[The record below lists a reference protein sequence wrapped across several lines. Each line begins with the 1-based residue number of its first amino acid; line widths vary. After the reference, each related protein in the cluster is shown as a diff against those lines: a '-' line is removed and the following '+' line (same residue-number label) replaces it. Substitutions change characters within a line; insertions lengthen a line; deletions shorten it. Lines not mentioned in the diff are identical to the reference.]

1 MKRASSPSS
10 VSWLRLAMLLPVL
23 PFLVAF
29 EPLKSSNKDIERG
42 NEQMKAGKAEEA
54 LTAYDKAVAKLPN
67 DPAAHFDRG
76 TALFALSRF
85 DEAGQEFLRATEAK
99 DGALKASAFYNLG
112 NAFFKKDKFKEAVE
126 AYKRVLALD
135 PREARAKWNLEIALK
150 RQKEEQK
157 KKDDKD
163 KQDKD
168 KNKDKQ
174 DDKDKNKDD
183 KKDQDKKDKDKQDD
197 KKQDKDK
204 DKQDDKK
211 QDKDKDKQDDKKQD
225 KDKDKQDDKKD
236 EPKPPPQEKPPE
248 PKSADEQEIGAVLDS
263 LERNPKDLEKER
275 ARLRAVRR
283 RPPVKDW

>member
-1 MKRASSPSS
+1 MRRPTSASR
-10 VSWLRLAMLLPVL
+10 RLARPLLSPLVPLLPL
-23 PFLVAF
+23 LPLLSLWPFLVAF

-54 LTAYDKAVAKLPN
+54 LGAYDKAVAKLPN

-135 PREARAKWNLEIALK
+135 PREARAKWNLELALK
-150 RQKEEQK
+150 RQKEEEK

-163 KQDKD
+163 KKDQDK
-168 KNKDKQ
+168 KD
-174 DDKDKNKDD
+174 DKNKDD
-183 KKDQDKKDKDKQDD
+183 KKDKDKDKQDQ
-197 KKQDKDK
+197 KKPSDDQKD
-204 DKQDDKK
+204 QP
-211 QDKDKDKQDDKKQD
+211 
-225 KDKDKQDDKKD
+225 
-236 EPKPPPQEKPPE
+236 PKNGPQEKPPE
-248 PKSADEQEIGAVLDS
+248 PKAADEQEIGAVLDS